1 MHFDESL
8 IQRPRVVVAEVGCGN
23 GHPVCVYHDEVL
35 QELSACRMADR
46 VQRIHDW
53 VGCAGRTAPDLY
65 AVDDVTG
72 GKRTLACDRVDV
84 GKCCACALLGG
95 GARVLVTE
103 DGALIRT
110 RQADLGAVRSGS
122 APSWEQE
129 YDSVEPRMVS
139 RKAVPDMLD
148 LRHGP
153 LRWRIGIEQ
162 FVGWAMVHLLLPP

>member
-1 MHFDESL
+1 
-8 IQRPRVVVAEVGCGN
+8 
-23 GHPVCVYHDEVL
+23 
-35 QELSACRMADR
+35 MADR

-53 VGCAGRTAPDLY
+53 VGCAGRTAPDVY

-72 GKRTLACDRVDV
+72 GKRTLACDHMDV
-84 GKCCACALLGG
+84 SKCCACALLGG

-103 DGALIRT
+103 DGALIHT
-110 RQADLGAVRSGS
+110 RQADLGAVRPGS

-129 YDSVEPRMVS
+129 CDSVEPRMVS

-153 LRWRIGIEQ
+153 PRWRIGIEQ